1 MNDDGHAS
9 GTGLAGDKDDSD
21 FISALATAHNK
32 KQLND
37 ALAGLEQSAA
47 AGKPID
53 KAELVMAGMKKKKR
67 PRFSGILM

>member
-47 AGKPID
+47 L
-53 KAELVMAGMKKKKR
+53 ESYR
-67 PRFSGILM
+67 

>member
-1 MNDDGHAS
+1 MMMDMPQAF
-9 GTGLAGDKDDSD
+9 GLAGDKDDSD
-21 FISALATAHNK
+21 FISALATAHN

-53 KAELVMAGMKKKKR
+53 KQSL
-67 PRFSGILM
+67 